1 MIEQMSLPFN
11 QKFERQN
18 INLEKMDNFAFNIC
32 KNTKKENLLIK
43 APFKRNFLGNTFFL
57 NDSYIEIIKVQ
68 TMWEGHTL
76 WKKRNFWLVEELFK
90 FMWSFQKT

>member
-43 APFKRNFLGNTFFL
+43 APFKRNFLGNTFF
-57 NDSYIEIIKVQ
+57 
-68 TMWEGHTL
+68 
-76 WKKRNFWLVEELFK
+76 
-90 FMWSFQKT
+90 